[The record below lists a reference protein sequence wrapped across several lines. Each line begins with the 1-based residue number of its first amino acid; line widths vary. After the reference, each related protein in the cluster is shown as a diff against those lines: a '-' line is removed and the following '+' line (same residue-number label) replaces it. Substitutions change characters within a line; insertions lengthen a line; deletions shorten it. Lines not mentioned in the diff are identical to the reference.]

1 MIHPPHAGATDGAA
15 FRDSHRSQTSPARR
29 WRSDVGDV
37 ASPGSLVAA
46 LQHVGDVVKVLGAWG
61 GSERVGQLQRCAAGD
76 RAAGGRSCSLKRIPA
91 PSRRVSARSL
101 KPPRSLLQRTRLL

>member
-15 FRDSHRSQTSPARR
+15 FRDSHPSQTSPARR

-46 LQHVGDVVKVLGAWG
+46 LQH
-61 GSERVGQLQRCAAGD
+61 
-76 RAAGGRSCSLKRIPA
+76 AAGGRSCSLKLIPP
-91 PSRRVSARSL
+91 PSRRVSARSP
-101 KPPRSLLQRTRLL
+101 KPPRSLLQRTLLL